1 MVTELQRAIPRI
13 HYVCAECGADAP
25 KWQGRCPA
33 CEAWNS
39 LIEDVARPGARKPA
53 ATGTAATTTPM
64 GAVMAV
70 PARVQATGSLEVD
83 RVLGGGIVP
92 GSVVLLGGDPGIG
105 KSTIALQMS
114 HSCGDEVSPALYCT
128 GEESLEQLALRA
140 RRLCCTGARVRLL
153 VESDVD
159 TVVATIEAERPS
171 LAVVDSVQTLRDAGT
186 PGPPGSVS
194 QVRAA
199 VLRMSEVA
207 KRTGVPVLLVGHVTK
222 EGAIAGP
229 RTLEHMV
236 DVVLYLEGER
246 LGEHRLLRGI
256 KNRFGATGEV
266 GLLTMEHDGMRDLAA
281 PSRGMLDAASLGA
294 SGSVVTIT
302 CDGLRPMAV
311 EVQALAVASPF
322 EFPRRTAS
330 GFDLNRLHLMLAIL
344 AKRAGTAVA
353 KRDVYVNVAGGFRLA
368 DPGTDLAVALA
379 IAGSVRDRA
388 VSRHCAVIGELGL
401 GGEVRRVSRT
411 DVRLSEAAA
420 VGMEA
425 AILPERYRGAVPGSL
440 RCHRVA
446 TLTEAVALLGWP
458 WCRAAIRREDRVVQS
473 LRGTSTPIGRSVGP
487 EISRASS
494 APEWGLSSVCSTAC
508 SSSPGI
514 RACSTRTPRSPG
526 RRCSRRGPP
535 GLHRSRSPDHSSR
548 SSRISGWSAPWM
560 RRLPA
565 RSSAR

>member
-1 MVTELQRAIPRI
+1 MATDLQRAAPRL
-13 HYVCAECGADAP
+13 HYVCSACGAEAP
-25 KWQGRCPA
+25 KWQGRCPS

-39 LIEDVARPGARKPA
+39 LSEDVVRLTRRGPA
-53 ATGTAATTTPM
+53 ALTAAATTTPM
-64 GAVMAV
+64 DAVMAA
-70 PARVQATGSLEVD
+70 PAHIQPTGSFEVD

-114 HSCGDEVSPALYCT
+114 HSCGAEVSPALYCT
-128 GEESLEQLALRA
+128 GEELLEQLALRA
-140 RRLCCTGARVRLL
+140 RRLGCTGARVRLL

-159 TVVATIEAERPS
+159 TVVATIEAEHPS
-171 LAVVDSVQTLRDAGT
+171 LVVVNSVQTLRDAAT

-207 KRTGVPVLLVGHVTK
+207 KTTGVPVLLVGHVTK

-246 LGEHRLLRGI
+246 LGEHRMLRGI

-266 GLLTMEHDGMRDLAA
+266 GLLTMELDGMRDVAA

-294 SGSVVTIT
+294 SGSVLTIT

-311 EVQALAVASPF
+311 EVQALAAASPF

-330 GFDLNRLHLMLAIL
+330 GFELNRLHLMLAIL
-344 AKRAGTAVA
+344 AKRAAIA
-353 KRDVYVNVAGGFRLA
+353 ISKLDVFINVAGGIRLA
-368 DPGTDLAVALA
+368 DPGTDLGVALA
-379 IAGSVRDRA
+379 IAGSTSDQA
-388 VSRHCAVIGELGL
+388 VSADCAVIGELGL

-411 DVRLSEAAA
+411 EVRLAEAAA

-425 AILPERYRGAVPGSL
+425 VILPESYRGGVPGSL

-446 TLTEAVALLGWP
+446 TLIEAVALLG
-458 WCRAAIRREDRVVQS
+458 
-473 LRGTSTPIGRSVGP
+473 
-487 EISRASS
+487 
-494 APEWGLSSVCSTAC
+494 
-508 SSSPGI
+508 
-514 RACSTRTPRSPG
+514 
-526 RRCSRRGPP
+526 
-535 GLHRSRSPDHSSR
+535 
-548 SSRISGWSAPWM
+548 
-560 RRLPA
+560 
-565 RSSAR
+565 

>member
-1 MVTELQRAIPRI
+1 MVTNLQRAAPRLQ
-13 HYVCAECGADAP
+13 YVCSACGAEAP

-39 LIEDVARPGARKPA
+39 LSEDVMRLTRRGPA
-53 ATGTAATTTPM
+53 ALAAAATTTPM
-64 GAVMAV
+64 EAVMAV
-70 PARVQATGSLEVD
+70 PARVQATGSFEVD

-105 KSTIALQMS
+105 KSTLALQMS

-140 RRLCCTGARVRLL
+140 RRLGCTGARVRLL
-153 VESDVD
+153 VEADVD
-159 TVVATIEAERPS
+159 TVIATIEAERPS
-171 LAVVDSVQTLRDAGT
+171 LVVVDSVQTLRDAAT

-199 VLRMSEVA
+199 VVRMSEVA
-207 KRTGVPVLLVGHVTK
+207 KATGVPVLLVGHVTK

-246 LGEHRLLRGI
+246 LGEHRMLRGI

-266 GLLTMEHDGMRDLAA
+266 GLLTMERDGMRDLAA

-294 SGSVVTIT
+294 SGSVLTIT

-322 EFPRRTAS
+322 QFPRRTAS
-330 GFDLNRLHLMLAIL
+330 GFELNRLHLMLAIL
-344 AKRAGTAVA
+344 AKRAGIAVS
-353 KRDVYVNVAGGFRLA
+353 KLDVFVNVAGGIRLA

-379 IAGSVRDRA
+379 VAGTASNRA

-411 DVRLSEAAA
+411 EVRLAEAAA

-425 AILPERYRGAVPGSL
+425 VILPESYRGGVPDSL

-446 TLTEAVALLGWP
+446 TLIEAVALLG
-458 WCRAAIRREDRVVQS
+458 
-473 LRGTSTPIGRSVGP
+473 
-487 EISRASS
+487 
-494 APEWGLSSVCSTAC
+494 
-508 SSSPGI
+508 
-514 RACSTRTPRSPG
+514 
-526 RRCSRRGPP
+526 
-535 GLHRSRSPDHSSR
+535 
-548 SSRISGWSAPWM
+548 
-560 RRLPA
+560 
-565 RSSAR
+565 

>member
-1 MVTELQRAIPRI
+1 MVTELQRAATRLQ
-13 HYVCAECGADAP
+13 YLCSACGAESP

-33 CEAWNS
+33 CQAWNS
-39 LIEDVARPGARKPA
+39 LSEEAARLPGRRPALVAA
-53 ATGTAATTTPM
+53 AATTAM
-64 GAVMAV
+64 ESVVAA
-70 PARVQATGSLEVD
+70 PARVQATGSFEID

-105 KSTIALQMS
+105 KSTIALQVS
-114 HSCGDEVSPALYCT
+114 HSCGEEVSPALYCT

-140 RRLCCTGARVRLL
+140 RRLGCTGARVRLL

-159 TVVATIEAERPS
+159 TVIATIDAERPA
-171 LAVVDSVQTLRDAGT
+171 LVVVDSVQTLRDAAT

-207 KRTGVPVLLVGHVTK
+207 KATGVPVLLVGHVTK

-246 LGEHRLLRGI
+246 LGEHRMLRGI

-266 GLLTMEHDGMRDLAA
+266 GLLTMERDGMHDLAA
-281 PSRGMLDAASLGA
+281 PSRGILDAASLGA
-294 SGSVVTIT
+294 SGSVLTVT

-330 GFDLNRLHLMLAIL
+330 GFELNRLHLMLAVL
-344 AKRAGTAVA
+344 AKRAGIAVP
-353 KRDVYVNVAGGFRLA
+353 KLDVFINVAGGIRLA

-379 IAGSVRDRA
+379 IAGSACDRA
-388 VSRHCAVIGELGL
+388 VARHCAVIGELGL

-411 DVRLSEAAA
+411 DVRLAEAVA

-425 AILPERYRGAVPGSL
+425 VILPESYRGAVPGSL
-440 RCHRVA
+440 RCHRVCN
-446 TLTEAVALLGWP
+446 LIEAVALLG
-458 WCRAAIRREDRVVQS
+458 
-473 LRGTSTPIGRSVGP
+473 
-487 EISRASS
+487 
-494 APEWGLSSVCSTAC
+494 
-508 SSSPGI
+508 
-514 RACSTRTPRSPG
+514 
-526 RRCSRRGPP
+526 
-535 GLHRSRSPDHSSR
+535 
-548 SSRISGWSAPWM
+548 
-560 RRLPA
+560 
-565 RSSAR
+565 

>member
-1 MVTELQRAIPRI
+1 MATELQRAAPRL
-13 HYVCAECGADAP
+13 HYVCAECGAEAP
-25 KWQGRCPA
+25 KWQGRCPECA
-33 CEAWNS
+33 AWNS
-39 LIEDVARPGARKPA
+39 LSEDVLHLTGRKPA
-53 ATGTAATTTPM
+53 ALAAAACTTAM
-64 GAVMAV
+64 EAVMAV
-70 PARVQATGSLEVD
+70 PTRVQPTGSVEVD

-105 KSTIALQMS
+105 KSTIALQVS
-114 HSCGDEVSPALYCT
+114 NNCGDEVSPALYCT

-140 RRLCCTGARVRLL
+140 RRLGCTGARVRLL

-159 TVVATIEAERPS
+159 TVIATIEAERPS
-171 LAVVDSVQTLRDAGT
+171 LVVVDSVQTLRDAAT

-207 KRTGVPVLLVGHVTK
+207 KSSGVPVLLVGHVTK

-236 DVVLYLEGER
+236 DVVLFLEGER
-246 LGEHRLLRGI
+246 LGEHRMLRGI

-266 GLLTMEHDGMRDLAA
+266 GLLTMERDGMRDLAA

-294 SGSVVTIT
+294 SGSVLTIT

-330 GFDLNRLHLMLAIL
+330 GFELNRLHLMLAVL
-344 AKRAGTAVA
+344 AKRAAISVP
-353 KRDVYVNVAGGFRLA
+353 KLDVFVNVVGGIRLA

-379 IAGSVRDRA
+379 VAGSARNRA

-401 GGEVRRVSRT
+401 GGEVRRVLRT
-411 DVRLSEAAA
+411 EVRLAEATA

-425 AILPERYRGAVPGSL
+425 VILPESYRGEVPDGL
-440 RCHRVA
+440 RCHRVRN
-446 TLTEAVALLGWP
+446 LIEAVALLG
-458 WCRAAIRREDRVVQS
+458 
-473 LRGTSTPIGRSVGP
+473 
-487 EISRASS
+487 
-494 APEWGLSSVCSTAC
+494 
-508 SSSPGI
+508 
-514 RACSTRTPRSPG
+514 
-526 RRCSRRGPP
+526 
-535 GLHRSRSPDHSSR
+535 
-548 SSRISGWSAPWM
+548 
-560 RRLPA
+560 
-565 RSSAR
+565 

>member
-1 MVTELQRAIPRI
+1 ME
-13 HYVCAECGADAP
+13 
-25 KWQGRCPA
+25 
-33 CEAWNS
+33 
-39 LIEDVARPGARKPA
+39 
-53 ATGTAATTTPM
+53 
-64 GAVMAV
+64 AVMAA
-70 PARVQATGSLEVD
+70 PARMQATGSFEID

-114 HSCGDEVSPALYCT
+114 HSCGAEVSPALYCT

-140 RRLCCTGARVRLL
+140 RRLGCTGARVRLL

-159 TVVATIEAERPS
+159 TVIATIEAERPS
-171 LAVVDSVQTLRDAGT
+171 LVVVDSVQTLRDPGT

-207 KRTGVPVLLVGHVTK
+207 KTTGVPVLLVGHVTK

-246 LGEHRLLRGI
+246 LGEHRMLRGI

-294 SGSVVTIT
+294 SGSVLTIT

-311 EVQALAVASPF
+311 EVQALAVSSPF

-330 GFDLNRLHLMLAIL
+330 GFELNRLHLMLAVL
-344 AKRAGTAVA
+344 AKRAGIAVP
-353 KRDVYVNVAGGFRLA
+353 KLDVFVNVAGGIRLA

-379 IAGSVRDRA
+379 IAGSACDRA
-388 VSRHCAVIGELGL
+388 VSRHVAVIGELGL

-411 DVRLSEAAA
+411 EVRLAEAAA

-425 AILPERYRGAVPGSL
+425 VILPESYRGSVPGGL
-440 RCHRVA
+440 RCLRVS
-446 TLTEAVALLGWP
+446 TLIEAVALLG
-458 WCRAAIRREDRVVQS
+458 
-473 LRGTSTPIGRSVGP
+473 
-487 EISRASS
+487 
-494 APEWGLSSVCSTAC
+494 
-508 SSSPGI
+508 
-514 RACSTRTPRSPG
+514 
-526 RRCSRRGPP
+526 
-535 GLHRSRSPDHSSR
+535 
-548 SSRISGWSAPWM
+548 
-560 RRLPA
+560 
-565 RSSAR
+565 

>member
-425 AILPERYRGAVPGSL
+425 AILPESYRGAVPRSL

-446 TLTEAVALLGWP
+446 TLTEAVALLG
-458 WCRAAIRREDRVVQS
+458 
-473 LRGTSTPIGRSVGP
+473 
-487 EISRASS
+487 
-494 APEWGLSSVCSTAC
+494 
-508 SSSPGI
+508 
-514 RACSTRTPRSPG
+514 
-526 RRCSRRGPP
+526 
-535 GLHRSRSPDHSSR
+535 
-548 SSRISGWSAPWM
+548 
-560 RRLPA
+560 
-565 RSSAR
+565 

>member
-1 MVTELQRAIPRI
+1 MVTELQRAPRL
-13 HYVCAECGADAP
+13 HYVCSACGAGVP
-25 KWQGRCPA
+25 KWQGRCPS

-39 LIEDVARPGARKPA
+39 LSEDVVRVTGRRQGAPTA
-53 ATGTAATTTPM
+53 AATTTPM
-64 GAVMAV
+64 EAVMAA
-70 PARVQATGSLEVD
+70 PARMQATGSFEID

-114 HSCGDEVSPALYCT
+114 HSCGAEVSPALYCT

-140 RRLCCTGARVRLL
+140 RRLGCTGARVRLL

-159 TVVATIEAERPS
+159 TVIATIEAERPS
-171 LAVVDSVQTLRDAGT
+171 LVVVDSVQTLRDPGT

-207 KRTGVPVLLVGHVTK
+207 KTTGVPVLLVGHVTK

-246 LGEHRLLRGI
+246 LGEHRMLRGI

-294 SGSVVTIT
+294 SGSVLTIT

-311 EVQALAVASPF
+311 EVQALAVSSPF

-330 GFDLNRLHLMLAIL
+330 GFELNRLHLMLAVL
-344 AKRAGTAVA
+344 AKRAGIAVP
-353 KRDVYVNVAGGFRLA
+353 KLDVFVNVAGGIRLA

-379 IAGSVRDRA
+379 IAGSACDRA
-388 VSRHCAVIGELGL
+388 VSRHVAVIGELGL

-411 DVRLSEAAA
+411 EVRLAEAAA
-420 VGMEA
+420 VGVEA
-425 AILPERYRGAVPGSL
+425 VILPESYRGSVPGGL
-440 RCHRVA
+440 RCLRVS
-446 TLTEAVALLGWP
+446 TLIEAVALLG
-458 WCRAAIRREDRVVQS
+458 
-473 LRGTSTPIGRSVGP
+473 
-487 EISRASS
+487 
-494 APEWGLSSVCSTAC
+494 
-508 SSSPGI
+508 
-514 RACSTRTPRSPG
+514 
-526 RRCSRRGPP
+526 
-535 GLHRSRSPDHSSR
+535 
-548 SSRISGWSAPWM
+548 
-560 RRLPA
+560 
-565 RSSAR
+565 

>member
-1 MVTELQRAIPRI
+1 MATELQRAAPRL
-13 HYVCAECGADAP
+13 HYVCAECGVEAP
-25 KWQGRCPA
+25 KWQGRCSA
-33 CEAWNS
+33 CAAWNS
-39 LIEDVARPGARKPA
+39 LSENVVRLTGRNLTA
-53 ATGTAATTTPM
+53 AAATTTPM
-64 GAVMAV
+64 EAVMAV
-70 PARVQATGSLEVD
+70 PARVLATGSFEVD

-105 KSTIALQMS
+105 KSTIALQVS
-114 HSCGDEVSPALYCT
+114 NNCGDEVSPALYCT

-140 RRLCCTGARVRLL
+140 RRLGCTGARVRLL

-159 TVVATIEAERPS
+159 TVIATIEAERPS
-171 LAVVDSVQTLRDAGT
+171 LVVVDSVQTLRDAAT

-207 KRTGVPVLLVGHVTK
+207 KSTGVPVLLVGHVTK

-236 DVVLYLEGER
+236 DVVLFLEGER
-246 LGEHRLLRGI
+246 LGEHRMLRGI

-266 GLLTMEHDGMRDLAA
+266 GLLTMERDGMRDLAA

-294 SGSVVTIT
+294 SGSVLTIT

-330 GFDLNRLHLMLAIL
+330 GFELNRLHLMLAVL
-344 AKRAGTAVA
+344 GKRAGISVP
-353 KRDVYVNVAGGFRLA
+353 KLDVFVNVAGGIRLA

-379 IAGSVRDRA
+379 VAGSACDRA
-388 VSRHCAVIGELGL
+388 VSRHWAVIGELGL

-411 DVRLSEAAA
+411 EVRLAEAAA

-425 AILPERYRGAVPGSL
+425 VILPESYRGEVPGSL
-440 RCHRVA
+440 RCHRVRN
-446 TLTEAVALLGWP
+446 LIEAVALLG
-458 WCRAAIRREDRVVQS
+458 
-473 LRGTSTPIGRSVGP
+473 
-487 EISRASS
+487 
-494 APEWGLSSVCSTAC
+494 
-508 SSSPGI
+508 
-514 RACSTRTPRSPG
+514 
-526 RRCSRRGPP
+526 
-535 GLHRSRSPDHSSR
+535 
-548 SSRISGWSAPWM
+548 
-560 RRLPA
+560 
-565 RSSAR
+565 